1 MFGLTDPSN
10 RPKRKKK
17 TRTNLE
23 FAFDDLD
30 APAPASNQEAEEPIA
45 ATWTEPVAAQQ
56 AAAAPTPE
64 PEVTEPVTPIS
75 KTPTTNQSPVAE
87 SIGKEKEPMDPT
99 SNTRSSRPRPIAKDN
114 IKRQKREQAS
124 ISSLIHGVGLAFTCS
139 ILIVAALASLGGYV
153 LYKQLSDQS
162 ASLAMLE
169 QNTKQRFFEM
179 ETDLIK
185 RDTELA
191 KNLEQT
197 NLRLMNMTASFEEF
211 RSQSMEMLA
220 DMRSTNQALAKQ
232 LNQARQENAEQRM
245 KLARLETTVR
255 LRR

>member
-1 MFGLTDPSN
+1 MFGLTDPS
-10 RPKRKKK
+10 RPSKRKKK
-17 TRTNLE
+17 PKANLE

-30 APAPASNQEAEEPIA
+30 AVASEIEEP
-45 ATWTEPVAAQQ
+45 TSTTP
-56 AAAAPTPE
+56 PE
-64 PEVTEPVTPIS
+64 PEAQTADYEDPLTLPSRKIPATASRPIS
-75 KTPTTNQSPVAE
+75 EKTKTTQVPASPEARQ
-87 SIGKEKEPMDPT
+87 EKETMDPT
-99 SNTRSSRPRPIAKDN
+99 SNTRTSRPRPIAKDN

-124 ISSLIHGVGLAFTCS
+124 INSLIHGVGLAFTCS
-139 ILIVAALASLGGYV
+139 ILIIAALASLGGYV

-162 ASLAMLE
+162 ASLALLE

-220 DMRSTNQALAKQ
+220 DLRTNNQALAKQ

-245 KLARLETTVR
+245 KLARLENNVR

>member
-1 MFGLTDPSN
+1 MFGLTDPSK

-17 TRTNLE
+17 PQKTLE
-23 FAFDDLD
+23 FAFDDLETLD
-30 APAPASNQEAEEPIA
+30 KTVTDSTPEEPITA
-45 ATWTEPVAAQQ
+45 QWTEPMAAKQTTSRPTEKAQ
-56 AAAAPTPE
+56 APEPAAPESSTPKH
-64 PEVTEPVTPIS
+64 PESSHTLS
-75 KTPTTNQSPVAE
+75 NKTP
-87 SIGKEKEPMDPT
+87 KENTHMDP
-99 SNTRSSRPRPIAKDN
+99 SSIRTPRPIAKDN
-114 IKRQKREQAS
+114 IKRQKREQS
-124 ISSLIHGVGLAFTCS
+124 TMNSLIHGIGLAFTCS

-220 DMRSTNQALAKQ
+220 ELRSTNQTLAKQ
-232 LNQARQENAEQRM
+232 LNQARQENAAQRM
-245 KLARLETTVR
+245 QLARLETSVR
-255 LRR
+255 IGR

>member
-1 MFGLTDPSN
+1 MFGLTDPS
-10 RPKRKKK
+10 RGPKRKKQP
-17 TRTNLE
+17 RTNLE
-23 FAFDDLD
+23 FAFDDID
-30 APAPASNQEAEEPIA
+30 NVATPAPEADEPIA
-45 ATWTEPVAAQQ
+45 AAWTKETA
-56 AAAAPTPE
+56 
-64 PEVTEPVTPIS
+64 VTSQPNTPIS
-75 KTPTTNQSPVAE
+75 KTTKPTQVPSSSNDGQ
-87 SIGKEKEPMDPT
+87 EKTDMDPT
-99 SNTRSSRPRPIAKDN
+99 SNTRTRSPRPIAKDN
-114 IKRQKREQAS
+114 IKRQKREQS
-124 ISSLIHGVGLAFTCS
+124 TINSLIHGIGLAFTCS
-139 ILIVAALASLGGYV
+139 ILVVAALASLGGYV

-162 ASLAMLE
+162 ASLALLE

-220 DMRSTNQALAKQ
+220 DLRSTNKILTKQ

-245 KLARLETTVR
+245 QLARLETNVR

>member
-1 MFGLTDPSN
+1 MFGLTDPS
-10 RPKRKKK
+10 RPSKRKKRPK
-17 TRTNLE
+17 TNLE
-23 FAFDDLD
+23 FSFEELD
-30 APAPASNQEAEEPIA
+30 STARETQETTSTRQGPVEPATARPQQHTASPISETHQSTQVPASSEAR
-45 ATWTEPVAAQQ
+45 Q
-56 AAAAPTPE
+56 
-64 PEVTEPVTPIS
+64 
-75 KTPTTNQSPVAE
+75 
-87 SIGKEKEPMDPT
+87 EKETMDPT
-99 SNTRSSRPRPIAKDN
+99 INTRTNRPRPIARDN
-114 IKRQKREQAS
+114 IRRQKREQATVN
-124 ISSLIHGVGLAFTCS
+124 SLIHGVGLAFTCS
-139 ILIVAALASLGGYV
+139 ILIIAALASLGGYV
-153 LYKQLSDQS
+153 LYKQLNDQS

-197 NLRLMNMTASFEEF
+197 NLRLMNMTSSFEEF

-220 DMRSTNQALAKQ
+220 DLRSTNQTLARQ

-245 KLARLETTVR
+245 KLARLETNVR

>member
-1 MFGLTDPSN
+1 MFGLTDPSKGS
-10 RPKRKKK
+10 RRKKK
-17 TRTNLE
+17 VRTNLE
-23 FAFDDLD
+23 FTFDDLEQ
-30 APAPASNQEAEEPIA
+30 PEVKTQHR
-45 ATWTEPVAAQQ
+45 PVADSATSDTTRKLDYTQ
-56 AAAAPTPE
+56 
-64 PEVTEPVTPIS
+64 PIS
-75 KTPTTNQSPVAE
+75 KQTHHQQNSTVNPAE
-87 SIGKEKEPMDPT
+87 KEKTQMDPT
-99 SNTRSSRPRPIAKDN
+99 SNTRTRSPRPITTDN
-114 IKRQKREQAS
+114 IKRQKREQAT
-124 ISSLIHGVGLAFTCS
+124 INSLIHGIGLAFTCS

-153 LYKQLSDQS
+153 LYKQLNDQS
-162 ASLAMLE
+162 ASLALLE

-220 DMRSTNQALAKQ
+220 DLRATNKTLVKQ

-245 KLARLETTVR
+245 QLARLETNVR